1 MVAVEYLSVRHAEYH
16 REGNDGGA
24 RRGGEGDQDGTRPR
38 EVAWA
43 AAAEGRDGKDGLNG
57 RRDGVEV
64 GGELGGGGVG
74 DAGGPVLDVDGAGRL
89 ELHREPHTLVVGR
102 CEPVHDEGQELGL
115 VPGEANLDAQVPMVG
130 GVVRLALEDGDVR

>member
-1 MVAVEYLSVRHAEYH
+1 MVAVEYLSVGHAEHH
-16 REGNDGGA
+16 REGDDGGA
-24 RRGGEGDQDGTRPR
+24 RRGGEGDQDAAR
-38 EVAWA
+38 EVARA
-43 AAAEGRDGKDGLNG
+43 AVAKGRDGKDVFND